1 MLFGC
6 IGKQL
11 NYCLALFGFQKIRP
25 AWFGHE
31 NLVRF
36 PEEYLT
42 EALAP
47 LGYVCQS
54 TAISPQR
61 FGKPMNRQGK
71 MAKPSA
77 LDMTLYDLDTMNHT
91 KL

>member
-1 MLFGC
+1 MLLG
-6 IGKQL
+6 
-11 NYCLALFGFQKIRP
+11 LASKEIRP

-42 EALAP
+42 EQLAP
-47 LGYVCQS
+47 LGYSCQS

-71 MAKPSA
+71 LAKSSA
-77 LDMTLYDLDTMNHT
+77 LNMTLYDLDTMNQT
-91 KL
+91 KV